1 MFSTLSTGDFL
12 PDDLLVYGFIYF
24 KIILLS
30 SLGNMLFSGR
40 RRKVNLSPE
49 SELYGH
55 TVQFYAQPPLE
66 NISLNEFETF
76 AVERLKCEALD
87 LFCLSEILKH

>member
-1 MFSTLSTGDFL
+1 MIYS
-12 PDDLLVYGFIYF
+12 FIYF

-30 SLGNMLFSGR
+30 WLGNMLFSGR